1 MGVIIDLIN
10 PDTYKDDMSYL
21 EQEDEKLLEEDVAM
35 PQDSKR
41 SRHHNK
47 NVSWLR
53 KMEYISTEYNTFIPL
68 AKKAEARVGCN
79 IKKYFKEED
88 IYKDR
93 ESQL

>member
-10 PDTYKDDMSYL
+10 PDTYKDGMSYL

-41 SRHHNK
+41 LRHHNK

-68 AKKAEARVGCN
+68 AKKAKARVGCN
-79 IKKYFKEED
+79 IKKYVKEED
-88 IYKDR
+88 IYKDS

>member
-1 MGVIIDLIN
+1 MGVIIGLIN
-10 PDTYKDDMSYL
+10 PETYKDDMSYL

-68 AKKAEARVGCN
+68 AKKAEARVGLQH
-79 IKKYFKEED
+79 KE
-88 IYKDR
+88 IF
-93 ESQL
+93 